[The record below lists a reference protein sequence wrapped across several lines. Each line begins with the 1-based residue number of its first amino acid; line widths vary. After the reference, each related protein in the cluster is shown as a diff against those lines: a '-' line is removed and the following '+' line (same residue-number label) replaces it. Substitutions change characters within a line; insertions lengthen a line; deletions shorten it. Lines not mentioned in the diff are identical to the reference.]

1 MEILKHFT
9 REEQVA
15 GLEVRDDFVRLS
27 FITQSRKKG
36 KKHLSI
42 LVESVVP
49 SGAIIDGKV
58 ADAGALVRALK
69 ELSLKAG
76 KRARFVIVTIPPH
89 AAYYKHFSFPKT
101 INERKLEEA
110 MKLSI
115 DFELPVNVKDVF
127 LDWEKHS
134 EDDSSETALAAI
146 NCSIAEEYISCIRQ
160 TGLRVIAL
168 ELSPQAMVRASA
180 IDKKTYLIIDSDSSG
195 TSFSVV
201 KNREIIFMRT
211 VPAMLVGKDTIANE
225 EKRVRRYCA
234 RHYGEPTTIYANQMP
249 MDLSEY
255 DTTPISEK
263 DAKWLTALG
272 ASVRAFMPRGEDASI
287 SLMPIGTELAYEYHR
302 AAVFSSFATYLIAG
316 LSLFFIVGWLA
327 SFSLL
332 VAVQQS
338 FAMRINGLS
347 GIPLSGGALALE
359 QRATDINNLLA
370 KIAPRV
376 KISPRWSA
384 LVFDLYAA
392 LPRTVKVTNFSAA
405 SPDGTIQIS
414 GTAADRVALNNL
426 KKVLQSLQG
435 ISNLN
440 FPVQNI
446 TQKDNIP
453 FSASFTFAD
462 LQKYYIQQ

>member
-1 MEILKHFT
+1 MELLRHFT

-27 FITQSRKKG
+27 FITQSREKG

-42 LVESVVP
+42 LIESAVP
-49 SGAIIDGKV
+49 SGVIIDGKV
-58 ADAGALVRALK
+58 ADANALVGALK
-69 ELSLKAG
+69 ELSQKIG
-76 KRARFVIVTIPPH
+76 KRARFVITAIPPH
-89 AAYYKHFSFPKT
+89 TAYYKHFSFPKT

-115 DFELPVNVKDVF
+115 DFELPVNAKDVF

-134 EDDSSETALAAI
+134 EQDSSDTALVAI
-146 NCSIAEEYISCIRQ
+146 DRSVAEEYVSCIKQ
-160 TGLRVIAL
+160 AGLRVIAL
-168 ELSPQAMVRASA
+168 ELGPQAIVRASA

-201 KNREIIFMRT
+201 KNREIVFMRT
-211 VPAMLVGKDTIANE
+211 VPAILAGKDAIANE

-234 RHYGEPTTIYANQMP
+234 RHYGEPAVIYANQMP

-302 AAVFSSFATYLIAG
+302 AAAFSSFATYLIAG

-359 QRATDINNLLA
+359 QRAADINIILA
-370 KIAPRV
+370 KVGPQV
-376 KISPRWSA
+376 KHIPRWSA
-384 LVFDLYAA
+384 LVADIYAT
-392 LPRTVKVTNFSAA
+392 LPSTIKVTSLSAP

-446 TQKDNIP
+446 TQRDNIP
-453 FSASFTFAD
+453 FSASFTFANP
-462 LQKYYIQQ
+462 QKYYIQ